1 MKVNMYRHT
10 AMYGIRTHRHGP
22 QKVCFEVEAIVPIH
36 LRYNEGSWQYSYLVE
51 SKVWKQK
58 KMIDYSRQ
66 NCMMN
71 ECIGTRTTWYR
82 MMILHFDIILNIDLS
97 ETNRECKT
105 RQNTANDVV
114 EGML

>member
-1 MKVNMYRHT
+1 
-10 AMYGIRTHRHGP
+10 
-22 QKVCFEVEAIVPIH
+22 
-36 LRYNEGSWQYSYLVE
+36 
-51 SKVWKQK
+51 
-58 KMIDYSRQ
+58 
-66 NCMMN
+66 MMN

>member
-1 MKVNMYRHT
+1 MYRHT

-58 KMIDYSRQ
+58 K
-66 NCMMN
+66 
-71 ECIGTRTTWYR
+71 
-82 MMILHFDIILNIDLS
+82 
-97 ETNRECKT
+97 
-105 RQNTANDVV
+105 ND
-114 EGML
+114 